1 LSVCDEL
8 REVLGPDEVFSR
20 MTVLLEDTAARY
32 PDLRG
37 GVRLGFGGTL
47 DHAQL
52 EERARKITG
61 DRESVVRRA
70 LGEMVTYLEFELR
83 NHPRI
88 EDSETYL
95 DASRTCALS
104 SIYNAATRFCGWTQ
118 PPASRRRSSEER
130 ETVVANPTRN
140 RIEIVCPRNPARGS
154 LLR

>member
-1 LSVCDEL
+1 MNESQTKDFHRPLSVCDEL
-8 REVLGPDEVFSR
+8 PEELGPDEVFSR

-52 EERARKITG
+52 EEERARKSTG

-70 LGEMVTYLEFELR
+70 LGEMVTYLEFGLR

-88 EDSETYL
+88 EDPEMYL
-95 DASRTCALS
+95 DAV
-104 SIYNAATRFCGWTQ
+104 
-118 PPASRRRSSEER
+118 ED
-130 ETVVANPTRN
+130 
-140 RIEIVCPRNPARGS
+140 
-154 LLR
+154 LRAKLDL